1 MSRGPAL
8 FIVISIDGCIR
19 QPRPR
24 TNVTPEARP
33 ADVPTPSVNRA
44 GAPAVASAPPMIGY
58 AR

>member
-1 MSRGPAL
+1 M
-8 FIVISIDGCIR
+8 ISIDGCIR

-44 GAPAVASAPPMIGY
+44 RAPSVASAPPVIGY